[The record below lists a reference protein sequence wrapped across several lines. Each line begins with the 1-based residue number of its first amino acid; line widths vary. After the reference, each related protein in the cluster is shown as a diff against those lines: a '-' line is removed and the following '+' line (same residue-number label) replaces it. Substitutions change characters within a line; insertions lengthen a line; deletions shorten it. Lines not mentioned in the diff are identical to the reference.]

1 VAVNSNL
8 RPLLISLGALFP
20 VATVV
25 AQFAPSN
32 PYSSHATLVD
42 PGSDAPLPPLKILMP
57 SNGALVGSAMAIIFQ
72 TRADLTKMT
81 MSAPVGGVHLHIECD
96 GVTLMPM
103 YDQLIRL
110 GNHRYIFLFD
120 LPAKPGPKVVRVYWS
135 DAQHRPL
142 ETSVQKIHV
151 TVVGD

>member
-1 VAVNSNL
+1 
-8 RPLLISLGALFP
+8 
-20 VATVV
+20 
-25 AQFAPSN
+25 
-32 PYSSHATLVD
+32 
-42 PGSDAPLPPLKILMP
+42 
-57 SNGALVGSAMAIIFQ
+57 MAIIFQ

-81 MSAPVGGVHLHIECD
+81 MSAPVAGVHLHIECD

-110 GNHRYIFLFD
+110 GNQRYIFLFD

-142 ETSVQKIHV
+142 ETSLQKIHV

>member
-8 RPLLISLGALFP
+8 CPLLISLGALFSVAP
-20 VATVV
+20 VVR
-25 AQFAPSN
+25 QSAPSN
-32 PYSSHATLVD
+32 LYSSHATLVD
-42 PGSDAPLPPLKILMP
+42 PRSDSPLPPLKILMP
-57 SNGALVGSAMAIIFQ
+57 SNGALVGSYMAIIFQ

-81 MSAPVGGVHLHIECD
+81 MSAPVAGVHLHIECD

-110 GNHRYIFLFD
+110 GNQRYIFLFD

-142 ETSVQKIHV
+142 ETSLQKIHV

>member
-1 VAVNSNL
+1 
-8 RPLLISLGALFP
+8 
-20 VATVV
+20 
-25 AQFAPSN
+25 
-32 PYSSHATLVD
+32 
-42 PGSDAPLPPLKILMP
+42 MP

-120 LPAKPGPKVVRVYWS
+120 LPAKRGPKVVRVYWS

-142 ETSVQKIHV
+142 EASVQKIHV